1 MSEVEGSTLFSSLQY
16 YIAGKIT
23 PEAQEILDKGA
34 AKSNSYLSELVK
46 ISITDTTDNEDEYS
60 EITDIYDIPVV
71 SCDWV
76 ILSHKCGKLLPTK
89 PFPPKQTSDQL
100 FANKVFA
107 ASHVERSDLDSLWA
121 MITFHGGSTQ
131 RSMTENVTHLL
142 CTDTKG
148 KKYGLSENKFKVKVV
163 TPDWVLECVRAK
175 KLISEIEYHPKL
187 LVNSSNML
195 QRIVSP
201 AIPLATAK
209 VTVPIS
215 STTASQPTTPSSVTF
230 PTISDY
236 PLPPPAKTTSKS
248 PVHRKKATPK
258 ASQPSP
264 SPMISPPPVDFH
276 SGLSHVAP
284 GYLQQPRFTPPPTT
298 MPPLSNAQQP
308 LRSRQ
313 VSPQFLSHMGQGT
326 YSPNPPHPEQ
336 QSTQVKEIDV

>member
-163 TPDWVLECVRAK
+163 T
-175 KLISEIEYHPKL
+175 
-187 LVNSSNML
+187 
-195 QRIVSP
+195 
-201 AIPLATAK
+201 
-209 VTVPIS
+209 
-215 STTASQPTTPSSVTF
+215 
-230 PTISDY
+230 
-236 PLPPPAKTTSKS
+236 
-248 PVHRKKATPK
+248 
-258 ASQPSP
+258 
-264 SPMISPPPVDFH
+264 
-276 SGLSHVAP
+276 SGLGVGMCP
-284 GYLQQPRFTPPPTT
+284 G
-298 MPPLSNAQQP
+298 
-308 LRSRQ
+308 
-313 VSPQFLSHMGQGT
+313 
-326 YSPNPPHPEQ
+326 
-336 QSTQVKEIDV
+336 